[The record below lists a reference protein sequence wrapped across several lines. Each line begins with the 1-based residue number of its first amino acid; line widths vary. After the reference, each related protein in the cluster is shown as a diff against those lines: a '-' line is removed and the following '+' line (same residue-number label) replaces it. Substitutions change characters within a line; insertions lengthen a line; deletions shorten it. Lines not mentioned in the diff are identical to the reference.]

1 MSERS
6 HDTLEQTRQVSL
18 APTSS
23 DLLRDKN
30 GNLPI
35 WVRGPKQGHEYF
47 TGLSRAKLY
56 ELASNGRI
64 KSHSL
69 RAPGQVKGTRLFNL
83 ESILGY
89 IQNSFDQSQQKS

>member
-1 MSERS
+1 ME
-6 HDTLEQTRQVSL
+6 TLQRNAEPTGNLKL

-35 WVRGPKQGHEYF
+35 WVRAPKQGHEYF

-83 ESILGY
+83 ESILDF
-89 IQNSFDQSQQKS
+89 IQSSFDQSQRASD